1 MDVREGMPSFYLNR
15 VVSGSANQSGIK
27 IQSNPNMSPG
37 QTNKW
42 LPTMGSSFQLEH
54 KSSPS
59 FPHGIA
65 TGGGGG
71 SSGGGGGI
79 VSIGTPGSGSDTVV
93 KKKRGRPRKY
103 APDGSHMELGLTPAP
118 LSGSGSISPNPR
130 KSRGR
135 PPGSG
140 WKQRLANVGEWM
152 NNSAGLAFT
161 PHTIHVSV
169 GEDVAKKILAFA
181 QQRSRAICVLS
192 GSGTVSAVTLSQFT
206 SSGGTVTYEGR
217 FEILCLSGCYLLSEN
232 GGAQSRTGG
241 LSISVCSSD
250 GNVIGGAIGG
260 RLVASSSVQVVV
272 CSFVYGGGNDVKSKT
287 KPETSSRDERC
298 LDIQLNETSPV
309 AVPGQQNSRAGLRN
323 SPTEIDLTR

>member
-1 MDVREGMPSFYLNR
+1 MDVKEEMTSFCLNR
-15 VVSGSANQSGIK
+15 GVSGSSNQSGGLNASQLFK
-27 IQSNPNMSPG
+27 IQSNPNLTPG
-37 QTNKW
+37 QTNML
-42 LPTMGSSFQLEH
+42 LPIMGSSFQLENS
-54 KSSPS
+54 SSPR
-59 FPHGIA
+59 FPHDIN
-65 TGGGGG
+65 
-71 SSGGGGGI
+71 SSG
-79 VSIGTPGSGSDTVV
+79 SV

-103 APDGSHMELGLTPAP
+103 AGDGSDMKLGLTPAP
-118 LSGSGSISPNPR
+118 LSGSGSISPR
-130 KSRGR
+130 KNRGR
-135 PPGSG
+135 PRGSG

-206 SSGGTVTYEGR
+206 SSAGTTTYEGR
-217 FEILCLSGCYLLSEN
+217 FEILCLSGCYLPSEN
-232 GGAQSRTGG
+232 GGAKSRTGG

-260 RLVASSSVQVVV
+260 SLVASSSVQVVV
-272 CSFVYGGGNDVKSKT
+272 CSFVYSGGNEGKPKT
-287 KPETSSRDERC
+287 KTEASSTGEKR
-298 LDIQLNETSPV
+298 LDIELNEMSPE
-309 AVPGQQNSRAGLRN
+309 AVPTQQSPRIGLRN